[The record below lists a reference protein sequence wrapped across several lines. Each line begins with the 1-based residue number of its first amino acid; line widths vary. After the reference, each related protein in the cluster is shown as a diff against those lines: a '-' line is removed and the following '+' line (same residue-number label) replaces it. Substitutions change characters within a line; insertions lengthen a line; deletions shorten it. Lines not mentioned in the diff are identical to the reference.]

1 MSNTD
6 VTIQCPH
13 CGESFQLTE
22 ALAKPFLDAER
33 SKLHAEA
40 HRFVEAERAK
50 VAAKAKADA
59 EAGYTQE
66 RQAMQQAAA
75 ERDRQIAAAKA
86 AELAA
91 RKTVAEA
98 AAAKQDVEL
107 TVARAVQAA
116 REQIAKEATAK
127 ANEEAKAELDAMS
140 LELFEKNS
148 KLQEAQAAELKALH
162 MKKEAED
169 AKREVELRVARELD
183 AERTKVRDAAIKER
197 DEEHRLQLAEKDK
210 QIQAM
215 NQQVEELRRKGTS
228 GSQQLAGEVLELDL
242 EAALRHAF
250 PNDRF
255 DPVPKGQNGADIVQT
270 VISPT
275 GVPSGKILWECK
287 RTKSWN
293 KAWLAKLRDD
303 QRAVGANGAVIAS
316 ETLPDEVTTFD
327 CIDSVWVSALAVV
340 IPLARVLRAGVI
352 ETTLARRA
360 AAIDGSVRDEVFSYL
375 TTPKFQQRVVQTV
388 EAYGE
393 MRKDLDIE
401 KRSMVK
407 QWGKREKQLDRMLG
421 GISGLYGDLQG
432 IVGSGLP
439 AVPKLELPGLEHDG
453 AEPQSPHIAPP
464 QLPHSP
470 SAGDAAGVN

>member
-6 VTIQCPH
+6 VTIKCPH
-13 CGESFQLTE
+13 CGESFPLTE
-22 ALAKPFLDAER
+22 ALAKPLLDAESSR
-33 SKLHAEA
+33 LRAEA
-40 HRFVEAERAK
+40 HRFVETERAK
-50 VAAKAKADA
+50 VAAKAKAEADA
-59 EAGYTQE
+59 AFAQE
-66 RQAMQQAAA
+66 RQAMQHAAA
-75 ERDRQIAAAKA
+75 ERDQQIAAAKE

-98 AAAKQDVEL
+98 AAAKQDVDL

-116 REQIAKEATAK
+116 RAQIAKEATAK

-148 KLQEAQAAELKALH
+148 KLQEAQAAELEARR
-162 MKKEAED
+162 MKKDAED

-183 AERTKVRDAAIKER
+183 AERAKVRDAAIKER

-215 NQQVEELRRKGTS
+215 NQQVDELRRKGAS
-228 GSQQLAGEVLELDL
+228 GSQQLVGEVLELDL
-242 EAALRHAF
+242 EATLRHAF

-270 VISPT
+270 VMSPS
-275 GVPSGKILWECK
+275 GAPSGKILWECK
-287 RTKSWN
+287 RTRSWS
-293 KAWLAKLRDD
+293 KAWLSKLRDD
-303 QRAVGANGAVIAS
+303 QRAVGAAVAVIAS

-327 CIDSVWVSALAVV
+327 CIDSVWVSALSVV
-340 IPLARVLRAGVI
+340 IPLALTLRAGVI
-352 ETTLARRA
+352 ETALARRA

-388 EAYGE
+388 EAYDE
-393 MRKDLDIE
+393 MRKDLDAE
-401 KRSMVK
+401 KRSTAK
-407 QWGKREKQLDRMLG
+407 QWSKREKQLDRMLG
-421 GISGLYGDLQG
+421 GVAGLYGDLQG

-439 AVPKLELPGLEHDG
+439 AVPKLELPGLEVD
-453 AEPQSPHIAPP
+453 AKPQPVQIAPP
-464 QLPHSP
+464 QLPRAS
-470 SAGDAAGVN
+470 SVGDATGVN